1 VTASSNDVPAKLLVD
16 FPEIAAQWDHDGNGG
31 LSPDGVS
38 ATSNIT
44 AWWVCPAGHRWSA
57 TVKSRTA
64 RLIRCPLDRVRVKEV
79 DWATANGTQRHPA
92 RTLTAGNIPAKPG
105 VYIWYRYGRPAY
117 VGKADVLRDRIWKKH
132 LGQSKSVG
140 GSAFR
145 RNVAAHLGFASAADI
160 KAKRVA
166 LTADQLAK
174 VRAWILSCQ
183 VAWIVCP
190 SEGTA
195 IRMENA
201 LKAEWKPP
209 LTKI

>member
-1 VTASSNDVPAKLLVD
+1 MEREYLPNRTLGD
-16 FPEIAAQWDHDGNGG
+16 FPEVLAEWDHDGNGG
-31 LSPDGVS
+31 LLPDTVS
-38 ATSNIT
+38 ATSNMV
-44 AWWVCPAGHRWSA
+44 AWWICPAGHRWSA
-57 TVKSRTA
+57 TVKARTT
-64 RLIRCPLDRVRVKEV
+64 RVIRCPFDRVSVRKV
-79 DWATANGTQRHPA
+79 DWATANATQRHPA
-92 RTLTAGNIPAKPG
+92 RDLRPGDIPAKPG

-117 VGKADVLRDRIWKKH
+117 VGKADVLRDRIWKSH
-132 LGQSKSVG
+132 LGQSKSIG

-145 RNVAAHLGFASAADI
+145 RNVAQHLGFASAADI

-174 VRAWILSCQ
+174 VRAWILACQ

-190 SEGTA
+190 SEAAA
-195 IRMENA
+195 IRMENT